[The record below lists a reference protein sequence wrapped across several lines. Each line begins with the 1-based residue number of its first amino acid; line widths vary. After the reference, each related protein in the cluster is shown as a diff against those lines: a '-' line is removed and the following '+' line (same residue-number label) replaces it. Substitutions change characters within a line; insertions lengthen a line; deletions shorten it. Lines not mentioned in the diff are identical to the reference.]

1 MSTRTFWSRENKTCC
16 FLRRQSLSVLLQL
29 QFLFLQKVNCLM
41 LTSAQICC
49 SFKEHGLNHMQV
61 VFFPLG
67 VIDFCLPQ
75 GVSEFLPTAC
85 SMFSSNQKMYS
96 SWKEQCTTRDFI
108 LSMLYYM
115 YILKLFSSTCPIFVW
130 IPKWTAS
137 HGSKTTQEHKN
148 CVIFYIQTA
157 NKGAL
162 QSQGV
167 VFAL

>member
-61 VFFPLG
+61 EISSCFFPLG
-67 VIDFCLPQ
+67 V
-75 GVSEFLPTAC
+75 SEFWPTDS
-85 SMFSSNQKMYS
+85 SMLSSNQKMYL

>member
-1 MSTRTFWSRENKTCC
+1 MFCYNYNFCFCKKSIAWCWLVHKFVAVSSSMALITCKLK
-16 FLRRQSLSVLLQL
+16 F
-29 QFLFLQKVNCLM
+29 
-41 LTSAQICC
+41 
-49 SFKEHGLNHMQV
+49 QV

-85 SMFSSNQKMYS
+85 SMFSSNQKMYL

-108 LSMLYYM
+108 LPLLYYM

-130 IPKWTAS
+130 IHKWTAS
-137 HGSKTTQEHKN
+137 HGPKTTLEHLN
-148 CVIFYIQTA
+148 CVIFCMQTA
-157 NKGAL
+157 NKGTL